1 MDFKIEPE
9 ITKNYLLSKFSEET
23 FMEYYLGIPVA
34 KKLYRN
40 PLRKDDKPTC
50 SFYRNKSGEL
60 IFKDFSGFFY
70 GNFISVVMF
79 KYSCTYHKALR
90 IIANDFGLIHDD
102 KIQRNRGKINKNAP
116 VFKDDGTAI
125 IQVEIKDFSKSES
138 EWWGD
143 YGITDKILKK
153 YHVFSCKNVFLNG
166 NVIATSSS
174 HCPIYGYY
182 GGKKEGI
189 ELWRIYFPKRKSYRF
204 LSNWD
209 SKKIQGIKQLPDE
222 GKLLVITKSLK
233 DTMCLY
239 SLGIPAIAP
248 NSETL
253 EIRPGLLEDLQSRFK
268 HIVYFYDNDLPGISN
283 MKKIKREFPDL
294 LYYWL
299 PRSLGAKDI
308 SDFYKKYG
316 KKTTISFINKEIK
329 NLKDGKKTKFI
340 GSLGENKELKT

>member
-9 ITKNYLLSKFSEET
+9 ITKAYLLSKFSEET

-40 PLRKDDKPTC
+40 PLRKDNKPTC

-60 IFKDFSGFFY
+60 IFKDFSGVFY

-79 KYSCTYHKALR
+79 KYSCTYHQALR
-90 IIANDFGLIHDD
+90 IIANDFGLIHDN
-102 KIQRNRGKINKNAP
+102 KIPKNKGKLNVNAP
-116 VFKDDGTAI
+116 VFRDDGAAI
-125 IQVEIKDFSKSES
+125 IQVEIKDFSKSEI
-138 EWWGD
+138 EWWSD
-143 YGITDKILKK
+143 YGVTDKILKK
-153 YHVFSCKNVFLNG
+153 FHVFSCKNVFLNG
-166 NVIATSSS
+166 NVISTSSD

-209 SKKIQGIKQLPDE
+209 SKKIQGIKQLPNE

-233 DTMCLY
+233 DVMCLY

-253 EIRPGLLEDLQSRFK
+253 FIPEALYVELKDRFK
-268 HIVYFYDNDLPGISN
+268 NIVVLYDNDLAGIAN
-283 MKKIKREFPDL
+283 MRKIRDKYKVKCL
-294 LYYWL
+294 WI
-299 PRSLGAKDI
+299 PRSYEAKDI
-308 SDFYKKYG
+308 SDFHKKYG
-316 KKTTISFINKEIK
+316 RKKTLELIK
-329 NLKDGKKTKFI
+329 QAIELLKH
-340 GSLGENKELKT
+340 

>member
-9 ITKNYLLSKFSEET
+9 ITKAYLLSKFSEET

-40 PLRKDDKPTC
+40 PLRKDNKPTC

-60 IFKDFSGFFY
+60 IFKDFSGVFY

-79 KYSCTYHKALR
+79 KYSCTYHQALR
-90 IIANDFGLIHDD
+90 IIANDFGLIHDN
-102 KIQRNRGKINKNAP
+102 KIPRNKGKLNVNAP
-116 VFKDDGTAI
+116 VFRDDGAAI
-125 IQVEIKDFSKSES
+125 IQVEIKDFSKSEI
-138 EWWGD
+138 EWWSD
-143 YGITDKILKK
+143 YGVTDKILKK
-153 YHVFSCKNVFLNG
+153 FHVFSCKNVFLNG
-166 NVIATSSS
+166 NVISTSSD

-209 SKKIQGIKQLPDE
+209 SKKIQGIKQLPNE

-233 DTMCLY
+233 DVMCLY

-253 EIRPGLLEDLQSRFK
+253 FIPEVLYVELKDRFK
-268 HIVYFYDNDLPGISN
+268 NIVVLYDNDLAGIAN
-283 MKKIKREFPDL
+283 MRKIRDKYKVKCL
-294 LYYWL
+294 WI
-299 PRSLGAKDI
+299 PRSYEAKDI
-308 SDFYKKYG
+308 SDFHKKYG
-316 KKTTISFINKEIK
+316 RKKTLELIK
-329 NLKDGKKTKFI
+329 RAIELLKH
-340 GSLGENKELKT
+340 

>member
-40 PLRKDDKPTC
+40 PLRKDNKPTC

-60 IFKDFSGFFY
+60 IFKDFSGVFY

-79 KYSCTYHKALR
+79 KYSCTYHQALR
-90 IIANDFGLIHDD
+90 IIANDFGLIHDN
-102 KIQRNRGKINKNAP
+102 KIPKNKGKLNVNAP
-116 VFKDDGTAI
+116 VFRDDGAAI
-125 IQVEIKDFSKSES
+125 IQVEIKDFSKSEI
-138 EWWGD
+138 EWWSD
-143 YGITDKILKK
+143 YGVTDKILKK
-153 YHVFSCKNVFLNG
+153 FHVFSCKNVFLNG
-166 NVIATSSS
+166 NVISTSSD

-209 SKKIQGIKQLPDE
+209 SKKIQGIKQLPNE
-222 GKLLVITKSLK
+222 GKLLAITKSLK
-233 DTMCLY
+233 DVMCLY

-253 EIRPGLLEDLQSRFK
+253 FIPEALYVELKNRFK
-268 HIVYFYDNDLPGISN
+268 NIVVLYDNDLAGIAN
-283 MKKIKREFPDL
+283 MRKIRDKYKVKCL
-294 LYYWL
+294 WI
-299 PRSLGAKDI
+299 PRSYEAKDI
-308 SDFYKKYG
+308 SDFHKKYG
-316 KKTTISFINKEIK
+316 RKKTLELIK
-329 NLKDGKKTKFI
+329 RAIELLKHQKQ
-340 GSLGENKELKT
+340 

>member
-9 ITKNYLLSKFSEET
+9 ITKAYLLSKFSEET

-40 PLRKDDKPTC
+40 PLRKDNKPTC

-60 IFKDFSGFFY
+60 IFKDFSGVFY

-79 KYSCTYHKALR
+79 KYSCTYHQALR
-90 IIANDFGLIHDD
+90 IIANDFGLIHDN
-102 KIQRNRGKINKNAP
+102 KIPKNKGKLNVSAP
-116 VFKDDGTAI
+116 VFRDDGAAI
-125 IQVEIKDFSKSES
+125 IQVEIKDFSKSEM
-138 EWWGD
+138 EWWSD
-143 YGITDKILKK
+143 YGVTDKILKK
-153 YHVFSCKNVFLNG
+153 FHVVSCKNVFLNG
-166 NVIATSSS
+166 NVISTSSD

-209 SKKIQGIKQLPDE
+209 SKKIQGIKQLPNE

-233 DTMCLY
+233 DVMCLY

-253 EIRPGLLEDLQSRFK
+253 FIPEALYVELKNRFK
-268 HIVYFYDNDLPGISN
+268 NIVVLYDNDLAGIAN
-283 MKKIKREFPDL
+283 MRKIRDKYKVKCL
-294 LYYWL
+294 WI
-299 PRSLGAKDI
+299 PRSYEAKDI
-308 SDFYKKYG
+308 SDFHKKYG
-316 KKTTISFINKEIK
+316 RKKTLELIK
-329 NLKDGKKTKFI
+329 RAIELLKH
-340 GSLGENKELKT
+340 

>member
-9 ITKNYLLSKFSEET
+9 ITKAYLLSKFSEET

-40 PLRKDDKPTC
+40 PLRKDNKPTC

-60 IFKDFSGFFY
+60 IFKDFSGVFY

-79 KYSCTYHKALR
+79 KYSCTYHQALR
-90 IIANDFGLIHDD
+90 IIANDFGLIHDN
-102 KIQRNRGKINKNAP
+102 KIPKNKGKLNVNAP
-116 VFKDDGTAI
+116 VFRDDGAAI
-125 IQVEIKDFSKSES
+125 IQVEIKDFSKSEI
-138 EWWGD
+138 EWWSD
-143 YGITDKILKK
+143 YGVTDKILKK
-153 YHVFSCKNVFLNG
+153 FHVFSCKNVFLNG
-166 NVIATSSS
+166 NVISTSSD

-209 SKKIQGIKQLPDE
+209 SKKIQGIKQLPNE

-233 DTMCLY
+233 DVMCLY

-253 EIRPGLLEDLQSRFK
+253 FIPEALYVELKNRFK
-268 HIVYFYDNDLPGISN
+268 NIVVLYDNDLAGIAN
-283 MKKIKREFPDL
+283 MRKIRDKYKVKCL
-294 LYYWL
+294 WI
-299 PRSLGAKDI
+299 PRSYEAKDI
-308 SDFYKKYG
+308 SDFHKKYG
-316 KKTTISFINKEIK
+316 RKKTLELIK
-329 NLKDGKKTKFI
+329 RAIELLKH
-340 GSLGENKELKT
+340 

>member
-9 ITKNYLLSKFSEET
+9 ITKAYLLSKFSEET

-40 PLRKDDKPTC
+40 PLRKDNKPTC

-60 IFKDFSGFFY
+60 IFKDFSGVFY

-79 KYSCTYHKALR
+79 KYSCTYHQALR
-90 IIANDFGLIHDD
+90 IIANDFGLIHDN
-102 KIQRNRGKINKNAP
+102 KIPKNKGKLNVSAP
-116 VFKDDGTAI
+116 VFRDDGAAI
-125 IQVEIKDFSKSES
+125 IQVEIKDFSKSEM
-138 EWWGD
+138 EWWSD
-143 YGITDKILKK
+143 YGVTDKILKK
-153 YHVFSCKNVFLNG
+153 FHVFSCKNVFLNG
-166 NVIATSSS
+166 NVISTSSD

-209 SKKIQGIKQLPDE
+209 SKKIQGIKQLPNE

-233 DTMCLY
+233 DVMCLY

-253 EIRPGLLEDLQSRFK
+253 FIPEALYVELKNRFK
-268 HIVYFYDNDLPGISN
+268 NIVVLYDNDLAGIAN
-283 MKKIKREFPDL
+283 MRKIRDKYKVKCL
-294 LYYWL
+294 WI
-299 PRSLGAKDI
+299 PRSYEAKDI
-308 SDFYKKYG
+308 SDFHKKYG
-316 KKTTISFINKEIK
+316 RKKTLELIK
-329 NLKDGKKTKFI
+329 RAIELLKH
-340 GSLGENKELKT
+340 

>member
-9 ITKNYLLSKFSEET
+9 ITKAYLLSKFSEET

-40 PLRKDDKPTC
+40 PLRKDNKPTC

-60 IFKDFSGFFY
+60 IFKDFSGVFY

-79 KYSCTYHKALR
+79 KYSCTYHQALR
-90 IIANDFGLIHDD
+90 IIANDFGLIHDN
-102 KIQRNRGKINKNAP
+102 KIPKNKGKLNVNAP
-116 VFKDDGTAI
+116 VFRDDGAAI
-125 IQVEIKDFSKSES
+125 IQVEIKDFSKSEI
-138 EWWGD
+138 EWWSD
-143 YGITDKILKK
+143 YGVTDKILKK
-153 YHVFSCKNVFLNG
+153 FHVFSCKNVFLNG
-166 NVIATSSS
+166 NVISTSSD

-209 SKKIQGIKQLPDE
+209 SKKIQGIKQLPNE

-233 DTMCLY
+233 DVMCLY

-253 EIRPGLLEDLQSRFK
+253 FIPEALYVELKNRFK
-268 HIVYFYDNDLPGISN
+268 NIVVLYDNDLAGIAN
-283 MKKIKREFPDL
+283 MRKIRDKYKVKCL
-294 LYYWL
+294 WI
-299 PRSLGAKDI
+299 PRSYEAKDI
-308 SDFYKKYG
+308 SDFHKKYG
-316 KKTTISFINKEIK
+316 RKKTLELIK
-329 NLKDGKKTKFI
+329 RAIELLKHQKQ
-340 GSLGENKELKT
+340 

>member
-9 ITKNYLLSKFSEET
+9 ITKAYLLSKFSEET

-40 PLRKDDKPTC
+40 PLRKDNKPTC

-60 IFKDFSGFFY
+60 IFKDFSGVFY

-79 KYSCTYHKALR
+79 KYSCTYHQALR
-90 IIANDFGLIHDD
+90 IIANDFGLIHDN
-102 KIQRNRGKINKNAP
+102 KIPKNKGKLNVNAP
-116 VFKDDGTAI
+116 VFRDDGAAI
-125 IQVEIKDFSKSES
+125 IQIEIKDFSKSEI
-138 EWWGD
+138 EWWSD
-143 YGITDKILKK
+143 YGVTDKILKK
-153 YHVFSCKNVFLNG
+153 FHVFSCKNVFLNG
-166 NVIATSSS
+166 NVISTSSD

-209 SKKIQGIKQLPDE
+209 SKKIQGIKQLPNE

-233 DTMCLY
+233 DVMCLY

-253 EIRPGLLEDLQSRFK
+253 FIPEALYIELKDRFK
-268 HIVYFYDNDLPGISN
+268 NIVVLYDNDLAGIAN
-283 MKKIKREFPDL
+283 MRKIRDKYKVKCL
-294 LYYWL
+294 WI
-299 PRSLGAKDI
+299 PRSYEAKDI
-308 SDFYKKYG
+308 SDFHKKYG
-316 KKTTISFINKEIK
+316 RKKTLELIK
-329 NLKDGKKTKFI
+329 RAIELLKH
-340 GSLGENKELKT
+340 

>member
-40 PLRKDDKPTC
+40 PLRKDNKPTC

-60 IFKDFSGFFY
+60 IFKDFSGVFY

-79 KYSCTYHKALR
+79 KYSCTYHQALR
-90 IIANDFGLIHDD
+90 IIANDFGLIHDN
-102 KIQRNRGKINKNAP
+102 KIPKNKGKLNVNAP
-116 VFKDDGTAI
+116 VFRDDGAAI
-125 IQVEIKDFSKSES
+125 IQVEIKDFSKSEI
-138 EWWGD
+138 EWWSD
-143 YGITDKILKK
+143 YGVTDKILKK
-153 YHVFSCKNVFLNG
+153 FHVFSCKNVFLNG
-166 NVIATSSS
+166 NVISTSSD

-209 SKKIQGIKQLPDE
+209 SKKIQGIKQLPNE
-222 GKLLVITKSLK
+222 GKLLAITKSLK
-233 DTMCLY
+233 DVMCLY

-253 EIRPGLLEDLQSRFK
+253 FIPEALYVELKNRFK
-268 HIVYFYDNDLPGISN
+268 NIVVLYDNDLAGIAN
-283 MKKIKREFPDL
+283 MRKIRDKYKVKCL
-294 LYYWL
+294 WI
-299 PRSLGAKDI
+299 PRSYEAKDI
-308 SDFYKKYG
+308 SDFHKKYG
-316 KKTTISFINKEIK
+316 RKKTLELIK
-329 NLKDGKKTKFI
+329 RAIELLKH
-340 GSLGENKELKT
+340 

>member
-9 ITKNYLLSKFSEET
+9 ITKAYLLSKFSEET

-40 PLRKDDKPTC
+40 PLRKDNKPTC

-60 IFKDFSGFFY
+60 IFKDFSGVFY

-79 KYSCTYHKALR
+79 KYSCTYHQALR
-90 IIANDFGLIHDD
+90 IIANDFGLIHDN
-102 KIQRNRGKINKNAP
+102 KIPRNKGKLNVNAP
-116 VFKDDGTAI
+116 VFRDDGAAI
-125 IQVEIKDFSKSES
+125 IQVEIKDFSKSEI
-138 EWWGD
+138 EWWSD
-143 YGITDKILKK
+143 YGVTDKILKK
-153 YHVFSCKNVFLNG
+153 FHVFSCKNVFLNG
-166 NVIATSSS
+166 NVISTSSD

-209 SKKIQGIKQLPDE
+209 SKKIQGIKQLPNE

-233 DTMCLY
+233 DVMCLY

-253 EIRPGLLEDLQSRFK
+253 FIPEALYVELKDRFK
-268 HIVYFYDNDLPGISN
+268 NIVVLYDNDLAGIAN
-283 MKKIKREFPDL
+283 MRKIRDKYKVKCL
-294 LYYWL
+294 WI
-299 PRSLGAKDI
+299 PRSYEAKDI
-308 SDFYKKYG
+308 SDFHKKYG
-316 KKTTISFINKEIK
+316 RKKTLELIK
-329 NLKDGKKTKFI
+329 RAIELLKH
-340 GSLGENKELKT
+340 

>member
-9 ITKNYLLSKFSEET
+9 ITKAYLLSKFSEET

-40 PLRKDDKPTC
+40 PLRKDNKPTC

-60 IFKDFSGFFY
+60 IFKDFSGVFY

-79 KYSCTYHKALR
+79 KYSCTYHQALR
-90 IIANDFGLIHDD
+90 IIANDFGLIHDN
-102 KIQRNRGKINKNAP
+102 KIPKNKGKLNVNAP
-116 VFKDDGTAI
+116 VFKDDGAAI
-125 IQVEIKDFSKSES
+125 IQVEIKDFSKSEI

-143 YGITDKILKK
+143 YGVTDKILKK
-153 YHVFSCKNVFLNG
+153 FHVFSCKNVFLNS
-166 NVIATSSS
+166 NVISTSSD

-209 SKKIQGIKQLPDE
+209 SKKIQGVKQLPNE

-233 DTMCLY
+233 DVMCLY

-253 EIRPGLLEDLQSRFK
+253 FIPDALYVELKDRFK
-268 HIVYFYDNDLPGISN
+268 NIVVLYDNDLAGIAN
-283 MKKIKREFPDL
+283 MRKIRDKYKAKCL
-294 LYYWL
+294 WI
-299 PRSLGAKDI
+299 PRSYETKDI
-308 SDFYKKYG
+308 SDFHKKYG
-316 KKTTISFINKEIK
+316 RKKTLELIK
-329 NLKDGKKTKFI
+329 QAIELLKR
-340 GSLGENKELKT
+340 

>member
-9 ITKNYLLSKFSEET
+9 ITKAYLLSKFSEET

-40 PLRKDDKPTC
+40 PLRKDNKPTC

-60 IFKDFSGFFY
+60 IFKDFSGVFY

-79 KYSCTYHKALR
+79 KYSCTYHQALR
-90 IIANDFGLIHDD
+90 IIANDFGLIHDN
-102 KIQRNRGKINKNAP
+102 KIPKNKGKLNVNAP
-116 VFKDDGTAI
+116 VFRDDGAAI
-125 IQVEIKDFSKSES
+125 IQVEIKDFSKSEI
-138 EWWGD
+138 EWWSD
-143 YGITDKILKK
+143 YGVTDKILKK
-153 YHVFSCKNVFLNG
+153 FHVFSCKNVFLNG
-166 NVIATSSS
+166 NVISTSSD

-209 SKKIQGIKQLPDE
+209 SKKIQGIKQLPNE

-233 DTMCLY
+233 DVMCLY

-253 EIRPGLLEDLQSRFK
+253 FIPEALYVELKNRFK
-268 HIVYFYDNDLPGISN
+268 NIVVLYDNDLAGIAN
-283 MKKIKREFPDL
+283 MRKIRDKYKVKCL
-294 LYYWL
+294 WI
-299 PRSLGAKDI
+299 PRSYEAKDI
-308 SDFYKKYG
+308 SDFHKKYG
-316 KKTTISFINKEIK
+316 RKKTLELIK
-329 NLKDGKKTKFI
+329 QAIELLKHQKQ
-340 GSLGENKELKT
+340 

>member
-9 ITKNYLLSKFSEET
+9 ITKAYLLSKFSEET

-40 PLRKDDKPTC
+40 PLRKDNKPTC

-60 IFKDFSGFFY
+60 IFKDFSGVFY

-79 KYSCTYHKALR
+79 KYSCTYHQALR
-90 IIANDFGLIHDD
+90 IIANDFGLIHDN
-102 KIQRNRGKINKNAP
+102 KIPKNKGKLNVNAP
-116 VFKDDGTAI
+116 VFKDDGAAI
-125 IQVEIKDFSKSES
+125 IQVEIKDFSKSEI

-143 YGITDKILKK
+143 YGVTDKILKK
-153 YHVFSCKNVFLNG
+153 FHVFSCKNVFLNG
-166 NVIATSSS
+166 NVISTSSD

-189 ELWRIYFPKRKSYRF
+189 ELWRTYFPKRKSYRF

-209 SKKIQGIKQLPDE
+209 SKKIQGIKQLPNE

-233 DTMCLY
+233 DVMCLY

-253 EIRPGLLEDLQSRFK
+253 FIPDALYVELKNRFK
-268 HIVYFYDNDLPGISN
+268 NIVVLYDNDLAGIAN
-283 MKKIKREFPDL
+283 MRKIRDKYKVKCL
-294 LYYWL
+294 WI
-299 PRSLGAKDI
+299 PRSYEAKDI
-308 SDFYKKYG
+308 SDFHKKYG
-316 KKTTISFINKEIK
+316 RKKTLELIK
-329 NLKDGKKTKFI
+329 QAIELLKH
-340 GSLGENKELKT
+340 

>member
-79 KYSCTYHKALR
+79 KYSCTYHQALR

-102 KIQRNRGKINKNAP
+102 KIQKNRGKINKNAP

-125 IQVEIKDFSKSES
+125 IQVEIKEFSKSES

-166 NVIATSSS
+166 NVISTSSD

-209 SKKIQGIKQLPDE
+209 SKKIQGVKQLPNE
-222 GKLLVITKSLK
+222 GKLLVITKSMK
-233 DTMCLY
+233 DCLSMY
-239 SLGIPAIAP
+239 SCGIPAIAP
-248 NSETL
+248 CSETL
-253 EIRPGLLEDLQSRFK
+253 FISNNLLETLKQRFK
-268 HIVYFYDNDLPGISN
+268 YIVVFYDNDLPGILN
-283 MKKIKREFPDL
+283 MKKIQKNHPELNFFFI
-294 LYYWL
+294 
-299 PRSLGAKDI
+299 PRKYGAKDF

-316 KKTTISFINKEIK
+316 RKVTLDTIKKYINQLRLFGNK
-329 NLKDGKKTKFI
+329 NF
-340 GSLGENKELKT
+340 

>member
-9 ITKNYLLSKFSEET
+9 ITKAYLLSKFSEET

-40 PLRKDDKPTC
+40 PLRKDNKPTC

-60 IFKDFSGFFY
+60 IFKDFSGVFY

-79 KYSCTYHKALR
+79 KYSCTYHQALR
-90 IIANDFGLIHDD
+90 IIANDFGLIHDN
-102 KIQRNRGKINKNAP
+102 KIPKNKGKLNVNAP
-116 VFKDDGTAI
+116 VFRDDGAAI
-125 IQVEIKDFSKSES
+125 IQVEIKDFSKSEI
-138 EWWGD
+138 EWWSD
-143 YGITDKILKK
+143 YGVTDKILKK
-153 YHVFSCKNVFLNG
+153 FHVFSCKNVFLNG
-166 NVIATSSS
+166 NVISTSSD

-209 SKKIQGIKQLPDE
+209 SKKIQGIKQLPNE

-233 DTMCLY
+233 DVMCLY

-253 EIRPGLLEDLQSRFK
+253 FIPEALYVELKDRFK
-268 HIVYFYDNDLPGISN
+268 NIVVLYDNDLAGIAN
-283 MKKIKREFPDL
+283 MRKIRDKYKVKCL
-294 LYYWL
+294 WI
-299 PRSLGAKDI
+299 PRSYEAKDI
-308 SDFYKKYG
+308 SDFHKKYG
-316 KKTTISFINKEIK
+316 RKKTLELIK
-329 NLKDGKKTKFI
+329 RAIELLKH
-340 GSLGENKELKT
+340 

>member
-9 ITKNYLLSKFSEET
+9 ITKAYLLSKFSEET

-40 PLRKDDKPTC
+40 PLRKDNKPTC

-60 IFKDFSGFFY
+60 IFKDFSGVFY

-79 KYSCTYHKALR
+79 KYSCTYHQALR
-90 IIANDFGLIHDD
+90 IIANDFGLIHDN
-102 KIQRNRGKINKNAP
+102 KIPRNKGKLNVNAP
-116 VFKDDGTAI
+116 VFRDDGAAI
-125 IQVEIKDFSKSES
+125 IQVEIKDFSKSEI
-138 EWWGD
+138 EWWSD
-143 YGITDKILKK
+143 YGVTDKILKK
-153 YHVFSCKNVFLNG
+153 FHVFSCKNVFLNG
-166 NVIATSSS
+166 NVISTSSD

-209 SKKIQGIKQLPDE
+209 SKKIQGIKQLPNE

-233 DTMCLY
+233 DVMCLY

-253 EIRPGLLEDLQSRFK
+253 FIPEALYVELKDRFK
-268 HIVYFYDNDLPGISN
+268 NIVVLYDNDLAGIAN
-283 MKKIKREFPDL
+283 MRKIRDKYKVKCL
-294 LYYWL
+294 WI
-299 PRSLGAKDI
+299 PRSYEAKDI
-308 SDFYKKYG
+308 SDFHKKYG
-316 KKTTISFINKEIK
+316 RKKTLELIK
-329 NLKDGKKTKFI
+329 QAIELLKH
-340 GSLGENKELKT
+340 

>member
-79 KYSCTYHKALR
+79 KYSCTYHQALR

-102 KIQRNRGKINKNAP
+102 KIQKNRGKINKNAP

-125 IQVEIKDFSKSES
+125 IQVEIKDFTKSES

-153 YHVFSCKNVFLNG
+153 YHVFSCKNVFLM
-166 NVIATSSS
+166 V
-174 HCPIYGYY
+174 
-182 GGKKEGI
+182 
-189 ELWRIYFPKRKSYRF
+189 
-204 LSNWD
+204 
-209 SKKIQGIKQLPDE
+209 
-222 GKLLVITKSLK
+222 
-233 DTMCLY
+233 M
-239 SLGIPAIAP
+239 
-248 NSETL
+248 
-253 EIRPGLLEDLQSRFK
+253 
-268 HIVYFYDNDLPGISN
+268 
-283 MKKIKREFPDL
+283 
-294 LYYWL
+294 
-299 PRSLGAKDI
+299 
-308 SDFYKKYG
+308 
-316 KKTTISFINKEIK
+316 
-329 NLKDGKKTKFI
+329 
-340 GSLGENKELKT
+340 

>member
-9 ITKNYLLSKFSEET
+9 ITKAYLLSKFSEET

-40 PLRKDDKPTC
+40 PLRKDNKPTC

-60 IFKDFSGFFY
+60 IFKDFSGVFY

-79 KYSCTYHKALR
+79 KYSCTYHQALR
-90 IIANDFGLIHDD
+90 IIANDFGLIHDN
-102 KIQRNRGKINKNAP
+102 KIPRNKGKLNVNAP
-116 VFKDDGTAI
+116 VFRDDGAAI
-125 IQVEIKDFSKSES
+125 IQVEIKDFSKSEI
-138 EWWGD
+138 EWWSD
-143 YGITDKILKK
+143 YGVTDKILKK
-153 YHVFSCKNVFLNG
+153 FHVFSCKNVFLNG
-166 NVIATSSS
+166 NVISTSSD

-209 SKKIQGIKQLPDE
+209 SKKIQGIKQLPNE

-233 DTMCLY
+233 DVMCLY

-253 EIRPGLLEDLQSRFK
+253 FIPEALYVELKDRFK
-268 HIVYFYDNDLPGISN
+268 NIVVLYDNDLAGIAN
-283 MKKIKREFPDL
+283 MRKIRDKYKVKCL
-294 LYYWL
+294 WI
-299 PRSLGAKDI
+299 PRSYEAKDI
-308 SDFYKKYG
+308 SDFHKKYG
-316 KKTTISFINKEIK
+316 RKKTLELIK
-329 NLKDGKKTKFI
+329 QAIELLKHQKQ
-340 GSLGENKELKT
+340 

>member
-23 FMEYYLGIPVA
+23 FMEYYLGITVA

-40 PLRKDDKPTC
+40 PLRQDDKPTC

-79 KYSCTYHKALR
+79 KYSCTYHQALR

-102 KIQRNRGKINKNAP
+102 KIQKNRGKINKNAP

-125 IQVEIKDFSKSES
+125 IQVEIKEFSKSES

-166 NVIATSSS
+166 NVISTSSD

-189 ELWRIYFPKRKSYRF
+189 ELWRIYLPKRKSYRF

-209 SKKIQGIKQLPDE
+209 SKKIQGVKQLPNE
-222 GKLLVITKSLK
+222 GKLLVITKSMK
-233 DTMCLY
+233 DCLSMY
-239 SLGIPAIAP
+239 SCGIPAIAP
-248 NSETL
+248 CSETL
-253 EIRPGLLEDLQSRFK
+253 FISNNLLETLKQRFK
-268 HIVYFYDNDLPGISN
+268 YIVVFYDNDLPGILN
-283 MKKIKREFPDL
+283 MKKIQKNHPELNFFFI
-294 LYYWL
+294 
-299 PRSLGAKDI
+299 PRKYGAKDF

-316 KKTTISFINKEIK
+316 RKVTLDTIKKYINQLRLFGNK
-329 NLKDGKKTKFI
+329 NF
-340 GSLGENKELKT
+340 

>member
-79 KYSCTYHKALR
+79 KYSCTYHQALR

-166 NVIATSSS
+166 NVISTSSD

-209 SKKIQGIKQLPDE
+209 SKKIQGIKQLPNE
-222 GKLLVITKSLK
+222 GKLLVITKSMK
-233 DTMCLY
+233 DCLSMY
-239 SLGIPAIAP
+239 SCGIPAIAP
-248 NSETL
+248 CSENLFISNNLLETL
-253 EIRPGLLEDLQSRFK
+253 KQRFK
-268 HIVYFYDNDLPGISN
+268 YIVVFYDNDLPGILN
-283 MKKIKREFPDL
+283 MKKIQKNHPELNFFFI
-294 LYYWL
+294 
-299 PRSLGAKDI
+299 PRKYGAKDF

-316 KKTTISFINKEIK
+316 RKITLDTIKKYINQLRLFGNK
-329 NLKDGKKTKFI
+329 NF
-340 GSLGENKELKT
+340 

>member
-9 ITKNYLLSKFSEET
+9 ITKAYLLSKFSEET

-40 PLRKDDKPTC
+40 PLRKDNKPTC

-60 IFKDFSGFFY
+60 IFKDFSGVFY

-79 KYSCTYHKALR
+79 KYSCTYHQALR
-90 IIANDFGLIHDD
+90 IIANDFGLIHDN
-102 KIQRNRGKINKNAP
+102 KIPKNKGKLNVNAP
-116 VFKDDGTAI
+116 VFKDDGAAI
-125 IQVEIKDFSKSES
+125 IQVEIKDFSKSEI

-143 YGITDKILKK
+143 YGVTDKILKK
-153 YHVFSCKNVFLNG
+153 FHVFSCKNVFLNG
-166 NVIATSSS
+166 NVISTSSD

-209 SKKIQGIKQLPDE
+209 SKKIQGIKQLPNE

-233 DTMCLY
+233 DVMCLY

-253 EIRPGLLEDLQSRFK
+253 FIPDALYVELKNRFK
-268 HIVYFYDNDLPGISN
+268 NIVVLYDNDLAGIAN
-283 MKKIKREFPDL
+283 MRKIRDKYKVKCL
-294 LYYWL
+294 WI
-299 PRSLGAKDI
+299 PRSYEAKDI
-308 SDFYKKYG
+308 SDFHKKYG
-316 KKTTISFINKEIK
+316 RKKTLELIK
-329 NLKDGKKTKFI
+329 QAIELLKH
-340 GSLGENKELKT
+340 

>member
-9 ITKNYLLSKFSEET
+9 ITKAYLLSKFSEET

-40 PLRKDDKPTC
+40 PLRKDNKPTC

-60 IFKDFSGFFY
+60 IFKDFSGVFY

-79 KYSCTYHKALR
+79 KYSCTYHQALR
-90 IIANDFGLIHDD
+90 IIANDFGLIHDN
-102 KIQRNRGKINKNAP
+102 KIPKNKGKLNVNAP
-116 VFKDDGTAI
+116 VFRDDGAAI
-125 IQVEIKDFSKSES
+125 IQVEIKDFSKSEI
-138 EWWGD
+138 EWWSD
-143 YGITDKILKK
+143 YGVTDKILKK
-153 YHVFSCKNVFLNG
+153 FHVFSCKNVFLNG
-166 NVIATSSS
+166 NVISTSSD

-209 SKKIQGIKQLPDE
+209 SKKIQGIKQLPNE

-233 DTMCLY
+233 DVMCLY

-253 EIRPGLLEDLQSRFK
+253 FIPEALYVELKNRFK
-268 HIVYFYDNDLPGISN
+268 NIVVLYDNDLAGIAN
-283 MKKIKREFPDL
+283 MRKIRDKYKVKCL
-294 LYYWL
+294 WI
-299 PRSLGAKDI
+299 PRSYEAKDI
-308 SDFYKKYG
+308 SDFHKKYG
-316 KKTTISFINKEIK
+316 RKKTLELIK
-329 NLKDGKKTKFI
+329 QAIELLKH
-340 GSLGENKELKT
+340 

>member
-9 ITKNYLLSKFSEET
+9 ITKAYLLSKFSEET

-40 PLRKDDKPTC
+40 PLRKDNKPTC

-60 IFKDFSGFFY
+60 IFKDFSGVFY

-79 KYSCTYHKALR
+79 KYSCTYHQALR
-90 IIANDFGLIHDD
+90 IIANDFGLIHDN
-102 KIQRNRGKINKNAP
+102 KIPKNKGKLNVNAP
-116 VFKDDGTAI
+116 VFKDDGAAI
-125 IQVEIKDFSKSES
+125 IQVEIKDFSKSEI

-143 YGITDKILKK
+143 YGVTDKILKK
-153 YHVFSCKNVFLNG
+153 FHVFSCKNVFLNG
-166 NVIATSSS
+166 NVISTSSD

-209 SKKIQGIKQLPDE
+209 SKKIQGIKQLPNE

-233 DTMCLY
+233 DVMCLY

-253 EIRPGLLEDLQSRFK
+253 FIPDALYAELKDRFK
-268 HIVYFYDNDLPGISN
+268 NIVVLYDNDLAGIAN
-283 MKKIKREFPDL
+283 MRKIRDKYKVKCL
-294 LYYWL
+294 WI
-299 PRSLGAKDI
+299 PRSYEAKDI
-308 SDFYKKYG
+308 SDFHKKYG
-316 KKTTISFINKEIK
+316 RKKTLELIK
-329 NLKDGKKTKFI
+329 QAIELLKH
-340 GSLGENKELKT
+340 

>member
-9 ITKNYLLSKFSEET
+9 ITKAYLLSKFSEET

-40 PLRKDDKPTC
+40 PLRKDNKPTC

-60 IFKDFSGFFY
+60 IFKDFSGVFY

-79 KYSCTYHKALR
+79 KYSCTYHQALR
-90 IIANDFGLIHDD
+90 IIANDFGLIHDN
-102 KIQRNRGKINKNAP
+102 KIPRNKGKLNVNAP
-116 VFKDDGTAI
+116 VFRDDGAAI
-125 IQVEIKDFSKSES
+125 IQVEIKDFSKSEI
-138 EWWGD
+138 EWWSD
-143 YGITDKILKK
+143 YGVTDKILKK
-153 YHVFSCKNVFLNG
+153 FHVFSCKNVFLNG
-166 NVIATSSS
+166 NVISTSSD

-209 SKKIQGIKQLPDE
+209 SKKIQGIKQLPNE

-233 DTMCLY
+233 DVMCLY

-253 EIRPGLLEDLQSRFK
+253 FIPEVLYVELKDRFK
-268 HIVYFYDNDLPGISN
+268 NIVVLYDNDLAGIAN
-283 MKKIKREFPDL
+283 MRKIRDKYKVKCL
-294 LYYWL
+294 WI
-299 PRSLGAKDI
+299 PRSYEAKDI
-308 SDFYKKYG
+308 SDFHKKYG
-316 KKTTISFINKEIK
+316 RKKTLELIK
-329 NLKDGKKTKFI
+329 RAIELLKHQKQ
-340 GSLGENKELKT
+340 